1 MIAGGS
7 RVYNITS
14 QDDAARVSAAGENQD
29 RTGQDRTGQDRTRQ
43 ERAGQKRAGKYK
55 TGAGA
60 STKRCGQA
68 KQRGLFRHSKRLFSQ
83 KTK

>member
-29 RTGQDRTGQDRTRQ
+29 RTGQDRTRQ
-43 ERAGQKRAGKYK
+43 ERTGQKRAGKYK